1 MEWAKEYKRCI
12 LDTIQAEA
20 EHSCEKDLG
29 NRVNAVKWKEAL
41 KGRLR
46 SDRLSQAG
54 FGGCEQKAP
63 AAGQARGFRGWIGN
77 ESENA
82 KLSLISLLLA
92 QKTRELL

>member
-54 FGGCEQKAP
+54 FGDVSRRLQQQTKHVASG
-63 AAGQARGFRGWIGN
+63 AGLEMKVRMQ
-77 ESENA
+77 S
-82 KLSLISLLLA
+82 
-92 QKTRELL
+92 